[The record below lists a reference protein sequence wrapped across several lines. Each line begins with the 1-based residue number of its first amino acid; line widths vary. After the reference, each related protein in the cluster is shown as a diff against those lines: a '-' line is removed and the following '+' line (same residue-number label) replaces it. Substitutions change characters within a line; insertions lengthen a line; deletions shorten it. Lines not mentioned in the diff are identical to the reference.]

1 VLNDARATAF
11 LVGGE
16 AKREIAER
24 VLAGD
29 ETLPAARVR
38 APLTVWLTDE
48 AAAPRTRDPR

>member
-1 VLNDARATAF
+1 VVAF

-16 AKREIAER
+16 EKREVLAR

-38 APLTVWLTDE
+38 AAETVLLADE
-48 AAAPRTRDPR
+48 AAAPG